1 MNDYK
6 LAPDIGRYE
15 LLRRL
20 KQRAWEKYVDR
31 VVRKAVNKQ
40 DEKGGAVK

>member
-6 LAPDIGRYE
+6 LTPDMGRYE

-31 VVRKAVNKQ
+31 KIRETVGKQ
-40 DEKGGAVK
+40 DDRS